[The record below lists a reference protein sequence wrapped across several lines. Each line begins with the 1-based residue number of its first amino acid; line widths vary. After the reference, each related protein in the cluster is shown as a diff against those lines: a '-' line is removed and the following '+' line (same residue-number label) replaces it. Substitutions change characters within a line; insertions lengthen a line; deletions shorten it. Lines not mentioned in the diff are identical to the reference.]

1 MVEVKLLEL
10 SVDCKA
16 AEGWDT
22 RISHLKVSYDQV
34 HKISSSPVLG
44 ILYFHKLPL
53 FWWVMRSNHL
63 HFVSQRLKDK
73 ESLKISCEFVSG
85 HHQPMFFTLIIL
97 WVWAWSPPNVH
108 CWLTAWEKR
117 EQGRFSNHGQMTLW
131 KDSERKGV
139 WGQYIIIAV
148 TEIPKH
154 WFNSKWVLLV
164 LQGLF
169 RVSRQMPWKTNAL

>member
-1 MVEVKLLEL
+1 MQGMVEVKLLEL

-16 AEGWDT
+16 TGGWDS

-34 HKISSSPVLG
+34 HKISSSLVLG
-44 ILYFHKLPL
+44 ILYCHKLPL

-108 CWLTAWEKR
+108 CWLTAWPCWLSFGEWVGGKR
-117 EQGRFSNHGQMTLW
+117 GSRGDSQTMVKWHCGRTL
-131 KDSERKGV
+131 KGKEYEDS
-139 WGQYIIIAV
+139 
-148 TEIPKH
+148 TL
-154 WFNSKWVLLV
+154 S
-164 LQGLF
+164 
-169 RVSRQMPWKTNAL
+169 

>member
-16 AEGWDT
+16 AGGWDS
-22 RISHLKVSYDQV
+22 RKSHLKVRYDQV
-34 HKISSSPVLG
+34 HKISSSLVLG
-44 ILYFHKLPL
+44 ILYCHKLPL

-108 CWLTAWEKR
+108 CWLTAWPCWLSFGEWVGGKR
-117 EQGRFSNHGQMTLW
+117 GSRGDSQTMVKWHCGRSMRTAHYHRHSSNRSTKTL
-131 KDSERKGV
+131 V
-139 WGQYIIIAV
+139 
-148 TEIPKH
+148 
-154 WFNSKWVLLV
+154 
-164 LQGLF
+164 
-169 RVSRQMPWKTNAL
+169 